1 MKLPNFVLFLV
12 VLFSTWMALLIGIIQ
27 CGINPV
33 VLPHLPYAYH
43 ELEPHIDQATMKVHH
58 SGHHQTYVNNL
69 NGAIETL
76 LKSTN
81 DDIQKFIWQ
90 AQRIETLLANLHL
103 LPIDEATKKTIRNNG
118 GGFVNH
124 NLFFELMMDEKHR
137 TSKPS
142 ERVVKALSKQFGSVD
157 EFIKQFN
164 DQALKVF
171 GSGWVVL
178 VKRTFLKTLNSELLI
193 KTYANQDSAYMNEQL
208 TSPQKDT
215 TNTMIE
221 YMDEPV
227 LLLDVWEHAY
237 YLKHQNKR
245 AAYVSD
251 WWNVVHWSKVEDRL
265 FKCEFDV
272 EFVDDVELKHHSAC
286 KNKDEL

>member
-1 MKLPNFVLFLV
+1 MKSSSVLL
-12 VLFSTWMALLIGIIQ
+12 LSLSLWLTLIGIID

-33 VLPHLPYAYH
+33 VLPHLPYTYH

-58 SGHHQTYVNNL
+58 SGHHQAYVNNL

-103 LPIDEATKKTIRNNG
+103 LPVDEATKKIIRNNG

-142 ERVVKALSKQFGSVD
+142 ERVTRALSKYFGSVD

-178 VKRTFLKTLNSELLI
+178 VKRTNLKTLKSELLI

-208 TSPQKDT
+208 LTNSQKGSSS
-215 TNTMIE
+215 NTVESI
-221 YMDEPV
+221 DEPV

-272 EFVDDVELKHHSAC
+272 EFIDDVELKHRSSC
-286 KNKDEL
+286 NNKDEL

>member
-1 MKLPNFVLFLV
+1 MLRRIETFIIIFEHYYYSYLFTVKHYKKMKLPNFVLFLV

-171 GSGWVVL
+171 GSGWVGIVL
-178 VKRTFLKTLNSELLI
+178 ELML
-193 KTYANQDSAYMNEQL
+193 
-208 TSPQKDT
+208 
-215 TNTMIE
+215 
-221 YMDEPV
+221 
-227 LLLDVWEHAY
+227 
-237 YLKHQNKR
+237 
-245 AAYVSD
+245 
-251 WWNVVHWSKVEDRL
+251 
-265 FKCEFDV
+265 EF
-272 EFVDDVELKHHSAC
+272 
-286 KNKDEL
+286 